1 MSAGAGFPS
10 TTRRGLL
17 VGTASLAAVSAFPF
31 AGARAQA
38 APGARHG
45 LSVFGDLKYGPS
57 FQNFDYVDPAAPAG
71 GRMAF
76 TAPSWAYN
84 QNPQTFNTFNT
95 FILTGDAPPRMELC
109 FDTLMVRALDEP
121 DAVYGLVAETVEVS
135 GDGNLYVFDLR
146 REARFH
152 DGSPLT
158 AEDVAFSLTTLKDK
172 GHPAIRQTLTEMAEA
187 QVLTPHRVA
196 VRFTG
201 RQSRKTPLAVTGMP
215 ILSKAYYS
223 RYDFEGTTLTPPL
236 SSGPYKV
243 ARHEIGRFIEY
254 QRVADWWAKDL
265 PVSRGHFN
273 FKTLRLEFY
282 RNRTAGFEA
291 FKKGTTTYREE
302 FTSKTWATEYNFPAV
317 EDGRV
322 LREEIPDGRPSG
334 GQGWFLN
341 TRRPVFSDARV
352 RQALGLVFDFEWTN
366 KSLFFGAYQR
376 THSFFQNSPM
386 FAEGEPSAEELTL
399 LEPFRDEL
407 PEAVFGPAVLAPV
420 SDGSG
425 NDRTMLRE
433 ADRLLREA
441 GCRRDGTTLLTP
453 DGAPFSFEILSNSPT
468 FERVVLPYAKGL
480 ARLGIEASFRVV
492 DPAQYQSRVNT
503 YDFDVVSRRFP
514 LSATLGEEIRQLWGS
529 RAAETPGTTNLSGI
543 RSPAVDALIDAA
555 LSAPSRER
563 MIVAARAL
571 DRVLR
576 AGYYWVPHWYKP
588 VHTVAMWDLFAR
600 PGDPPAY
607 DFRPELHWWV
617 DPQKAERLGKGG

>member
-1 MSAGAGFPS
+1 MSTGLATP
-10 TTRRGLL
+10 TRRGLI
-17 VGTASLAAVSAFPF
+17 VGAASLAAASAFPF
-31 AGARAQA
+31 TTARSQA
-38 APGARHG
+38 AVGPRHG
-45 LSVFGDLKYGPS
+45 LSVFGDLKYGRS
-57 FQNFDYVDPAAPAG
+57 FLHFDYVDPAAPMG

-76 TAPSWAYN
+76 TAPSWAFN

-95 FILTGDAPPRMELC
+95 FILTGDAPPRMEMC

-135 GDGNLYVFDLR
+135 GDGNVYIFNLR
-146 REARFH
+146 PEARFH

-158 AEDVAFSLTTLKDK
+158 AEDVAFSLTTLKEK
-172 GHPAIRQTLTEMAEA
+172 GHPAIRQTLTEMAEVE
-187 QVLTPHRVA
+187 VLSPHRVG

-215 ILSKAYYS
+215 ILSKAYYA

-243 ARHEIGRFIEY
+243 GRYEIGRFIEY
-254 QRVADWWAKDL
+254 QRISDWWAKDL
-265 PVSRGHFN
+265 PVSRGHFK

-291 FKKGTTTYREE
+291 FKKGNTTFREE
-302 FTSKTWATEYNFPAV
+302 FTSKTWATEYNFPAMT
-317 EDGRV
+317 DGRV
-322 LREEIPDGRPSG
+322 IREEIPDGRPSG

-341 TRRPVFSDARV
+341 TRRPMFSDARV

-386 FAEGEPSAEELTL
+386 FAEGEPSAEELAL

-407 PEAVFGPAVLAPV
+407 PEAVFGPAVMAPV

-425 NDRTMLRE
+425 NDRSMLRE
-433 ADRLLREA
+433 ADRLLRAA

-453 DGAPFSFEILSNSPT
+453 DGAPFRFEILSNSPT

-503 YDFDVVSRRFP
+503 YDYDVVSRRFP

-529 RAAETPGTTNLSGI
+529 RSAETPGGTNLSGI
-543 RSPAVDALIDAA
+543 RSPAVDALIDKA
-555 LSAPSRER
+555 LSATSRER
-563 MIVAARAL
+563 MVVAARAL

-588 VHTVAMWDLFAR
+588 VHTVAMWDLFGR

-617 DPQKAERLGKGG
+617 DPQKAERLGMGG

>member
-1 MSAGAGFPS
+1 MSAGFATP
-10 TTRRGLL
+10 TRRGVL
-17 VGTASLAAVSAFPF
+17 VGAAALAAASTFPF
-31 AGARAQA
+31 ATARAQA
-38 APGARHG
+38 PGGPRHG

-57 FQNFDYVDPAAPAG
+57 FQHFDYVDPAAPAG

-76 TAPSWAYN
+76 TAPTWAFN

-95 FILTGDAPPRMELC
+95 FILTGDAPPRMEMC
-109 FDTLMVRALDEP
+109 FDTLMVRAFDEP

-135 GDGNLYVFDLR
+135 GDGNAYIFNLR
-146 REARFH
+146 PEARFH

-172 GHPAIRQTLTEMAEA
+172 GHPAIRQVLTEMAEV
-187 QVLTPHRVA
+187 QVLSPHRVGI
-196 VRFTG
+196 RFTG

-215 ILSKAYYS
+215 ILSKAYYA

-243 ARHEIGRFIEY
+243 GRYEIGRFIEY
-254 QRVADWWAKDL
+254 QQVADWWAKDL

-273 FKTLRLEFY
+273 FKTLRIEFY

-291 FKKGTTTYREE
+291 FKKGATTFREE
-302 FTSKTWATEYNFPAV
+302 FTAKTWATEYNFPAV
-317 EDGRV
+317 DDGRV
-322 LREEIPDGRPSG
+322 IRREIPDGRPSG

-341 TRRPVFSDARV
+341 TRRPVFADARV

-386 FAEGEPSAEELTL
+386 FAEGEPSAEELAL

-407 PEAVFGPAVLAPV
+407 PEAVFGPAVMAPV

-433 ADRLLREA
+433 ADRLLRAA
-441 GCRRDGTTLLTP
+441 GCRRDGATLLAP
-453 DGAPFSFEILSNSPT
+453 DGSSFKFEILSNSPT

-480 ARLGIEASFRVV
+480 ARLGIEASFRIV
-492 DPAQYQSRVNT
+492 DPAQYQSRVNS
-503 YDFDVVSRRFP
+503 YDFDVVSRRFA

-529 RAAETPGTTNLSGI
+529 QSADTPGSTNLAGI
-543 RSPAVDALIDAA
+543 RSPAIDALIDSV

-563 MIVAARAL
+563 MVIAARAL

-588 VHTVAMWDLFAR
+588 VHTVAMWDLFGS

-607 DFRPELHWWV
+607 DFSPELYWWV
-617 DPQKAERLGKGG
+617 DPQKAERLGMGG